1 MANGLLVL
9 PEFSCIMEGKIVV
22 SWHDMIVSSH
32 DTVVSCHDTV
42 VSSCAVIAEYVKGG
56 IQICMPTVSY
66 IYSFVGSSFVLRSSS
81 VVNSII
87 LRCELDLP
95 PLTKRRHN
103 GGITKV

>member
-1 MANGLLVL
+1 
-9 PEFSCIMEGKIVV
+9 
-22 SWHDMIVSSH
+22 MIVSSR

-66 IYSFVGSSFVLRSSS
+66 IYIFLRWFFVGSSFVLRSSS

-95 PLTKRRHN
+95 SLTKRIYN
-103 GGITKV
+103 GGIMEA

>member
-1 MANGLLVL
+1 M
-9 PEFSCIMEGKIVV
+9 IV
-22 SWHDMIVSSH
+22 SSHDMIVSSH
-32 DTVVSCHDTV
+32 DTVVSCHDMV

-87 LRCELDLP
+87 LRSELDLP
-95 PLTKRRHN
+95 SLTKRRHN
-103 GGITKV
+103 EDVTKA

>member
-1 MANGLLVL
+1 
-9 PEFSCIMEGKIVV
+9 
-22 SWHDMIVSSH
+22 MIVSSHDTVVSCH

-56 IQICMPTVSY
+56 VRIRMPTVSY
-66 IYSFVGSSFVLRSSS
+66 IYIFLRWFFVGSSFVLRSSS

-95 PLTKRRHN
+95 SLTKRRYN
-103 GGITKV
+103 GGITEA

>member
-1 MANGLLVL
+1 MV
-9 PEFSCIMEGKIVV
+9 GKIVV

-66 IYSFVGSSFVLRSSS
+66 IYIFLRWFFVRPSFIHRS
-81 VVNSII
+81 
-87 LRCELDLP
+87 ELDHP
-95 PLTKRRHN
+95 PL
-103 GGITKV
+103 

>member
-9 PEFSCIMEGKIVV
+9 PDIHVSWRGKIVV

-56 IQICMPTVSY
+56 
-66 IYSFVGSSFVLRSSS
+66 
-81 VVNSII
+81 
-87 LRCELDLP
+87 
-95 PLTKRRHN
+95 
-103 GGITKV
+103 

>member
-1 MANGLLVL
+1 MV
-9 PEFSCIMEGKIVV
+9 GKIVV

-32 DTVVSCHDTV
+32 DTVVSCHDTI

-56 IQICMPTVSY
+56 VQIRMLTVSFIY
-66 IYSFVGSSFVLRSSS
+66 IYSFVSSSFVLRSSF
-81 VVNSII
+81 VVNLII
-87 LRCELDLP
+87 LHSELDLP

>member
-1 MANGLLVL
+1 
-9 PEFSCIMEGKIVV
+9 
-22 SWHDMIVSSH
+22 MIVSSH

-56 IQICMPTVSY
+56 MQICMPTVSY
-66 IYSFVGSSFVLRSSS
+66 IYSFVGSSFVLRSST

-95 PLTKRRHN
+95 SLTKRIYN
-103 GGITKV
+103 GGIMEA

>member
-9 PEFSCIMEGKIVV
+9 PDIVSWRGKIVV

-56 IQICMPTVSY
+56 IQICMPTVSFIY
-66 IYSFVGSSFVLRSSS
+66 IFLRSSFVHPSFILRS
-81 VVNSII
+81 
-87 LRCELDLP
+87 ELDNP
-95 PLTKRRHN
+95 P
-103 GGITKV
+103 

>member
-1 MANGLLVL
+1 MV
-9 PEFSCIMEGKIVV
+9 GKIVV

-95 PLTKRRHN
+95 SLTKRRHN
-103 GGITKV
+103 GGTTEDERRINEG